1 MYFLNPMHEIEY
13 NRYIHVYIRI
23 YTIDFFYMYIYLDI
37 CILYSC
43 LQKKIY

>member
-23 YTIDFFYMYIYLDI
+23 YTIDFFYVYISGYMYIVYMSTE
-37 CILYSC
+37 Y
-43 LQKKIY
+43 IY